1 MPVLRHIRIGVGL
14 MLIFLPLLLN
24 FFWIHPSVSQTN
36 LPVPSNVPGYN
47 YASLPR
53 ISSIADPRLQRR
65 DGESSVDFADR
76 ILRVVNLATY
86 HCSVDDF
93 RQSWWTWVAAKADLF
108 DLTQGVLTTS
118 TFICGFCHQRAFI
131 LAKALRRGGLVDAA
145 AYGLNGHVVTIY
157 SANGKRYAID
167 ADYGVRSFEFPKN
180 GDVAANVIAAHYAA
194 EAPGFRPDVYT
205 KISNFY
211 SSPDDNNYYYTYE
224 VLDQIAISQRKILS
238 LEPVIGGAI
247 FVFGVG
253 ILFGPA
259 LLARG
264 RRRGL

>member
-1 MPVLRHIRIGVGL
+1 MLRHIRIGVGL
-14 MLIFLPLLLN
+14 TLILLPLLLN
-24 FFWIHPSVSQTN
+24 FFWTHPGVSQTN
-36 LPVPSNVPGYN
+36 LPVPSSLPGYN
-47 YASLPR
+47 YAPLPR

-93 RQSWWTWVAAKADLF
+93 RQSWWTWFAAKAGLIE
-108 DLTQGVLTTS
+108 LSQGVLTTS

-180 GDVAANVIAAHYAA
+180 SDVTADVIAARYST
-194 EAPGFRPDVYT
+194 EAPGFSSDVYT
-205 KISNFY
+205 KVSNFY
-211 SSPDDNNYYYTYE
+211 SSSDDNDYYHTYE
-224 VLDQIAISQRKILS
+224 VLDKISLSQRKILS
-238 LEPVIGGAI
+238 LEPMIGRAI

-259 LLARG
+259 LFAKARKC
-264 RRRGL
+264 RA